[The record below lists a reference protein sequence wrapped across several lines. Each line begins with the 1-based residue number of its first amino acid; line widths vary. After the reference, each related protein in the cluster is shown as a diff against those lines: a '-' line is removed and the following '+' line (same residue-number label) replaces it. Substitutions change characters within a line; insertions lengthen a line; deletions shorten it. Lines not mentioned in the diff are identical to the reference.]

1 LADGAPQC
9 QRMIS
14 SDGITTR
21 NFTIGMLSGVFEGVS
36 LDADL
41 SLQKIPPL
49 GKTMGIAK
57 NLDEYQLRICLI
69 VPSFSDTDPSEL
81 NLQKFRLAIIA
92 SFAVLVTT
100 LKSRNAKIGLESWNF
115 FATKLLLK
123 ASEFVSKSGTDTM
136 AGATIDARDG
146 YLEEIFK
153 CFHVPVTDMRIA
165 IKNLYFSGSI
175 MPSSRRAYDKRIII

>member
-1 LADGAPQC
+1 MRDATLNAIVQKWADGALRC
-9 QRMIS
+9 RRMIS

-21 NFTIGMLSGVFEGVS
+21 NFTIDMLSGIFEGVS

-41 SLQKIPPL
+41 SRQNIPPL

-69 VPSFSDTDPSEL
+69 VPSFSDTDPIKL

-92 SFAVLVTT
+92 SFGVLVTT
-100 LKSRNAKIGLESWNF
+100 LKSTNAVIDLERWNF

-123 ASEFVSKSGTDTM
+123 VSEFVSKLGTDAM
-136 AGATIDARDG
+136 ADIDADDG
-146 YLEEIFK
+146 YLEETFK
-153 CFHVPVTDMRIA
+153 YFHVPLADMRIA
-165 IKNLYFSGSI
+165 IKNLYF
-175 MPSSRRAYDKRIII
+175 PDSSTPI